1 MDTLDTMHHHHDAAR
16 FLAALDDDWATL
28 VATVGPCL
36 HAPKPAREPWQALL
50 RAVAYQQLSV
60 RAGDTMIARF
70 LALYGAPDFPT
81 PEQVCATSPEA
92 LRGCGFSG
100 RKADTIRGIAEA
112 ARSGVVPTLAQA
124 RDMDDEAL
132 ITRLTALHGIGRWT
146 VEMMLIYTLGRTDL
160 LPADDLGVR
169 EGYRRLRRL
178 DRPPTPR
185 QMTALALPWSPHR
198 TAASWYLWRVPR

>member
-1 MDTLDTMHHHHDAAR
+1 MDIPDTTDPHHEAAR
-16 FLAALDDDWATL
+16 FLAALDDDWAAL
-28 VATVGPCL
+28 VAAVGPCL

-60 RAGDTMIARF
+60 RAGDAMIARF
-70 LALYGAPDFPT
+70 LALYGDGDFPS
-81 PEQVCATSPEA
+81 PQQVCDTTVEV
-92 LRGCGFSG
+92 LRRCGFSG
-100 RKADTIRGIAEA
+100 RKADTLRTIAA
-112 ARSGVVPTLAQA
+112 AALDGTVPTLADA
-124 RDMDDEAL
+124 LTLSDEAL
-132 ITRLTALHGIGRWT
+132 IARLTALHGIGRWT

-185 QMTALALPWSPHR
+185 QMTELALPWSPHR

>member
-1 MDTLDTMHHHHDAAR
+1 MDLPDTTDHHHEAAH
-16 FLAALDDDWATL
+16 FLAALDDDWAAL

-70 LALYGAPDFPT
+70 LALYGDGDFPS
-81 PEQVCATSPEA
+81 PRDVCDTTVEA

-100 RKADTIRGIAEA
+100 RKADTLRVIAA
-112 ARSGVVPTLAQA
+112 AALDGTVPTLADA
-124 RDMDDEAL
+124 LTLSDEAL
-132 ITRLTALHGIGRWT
+132 IARLTALHGIGRWT

-185 QMTALALPWSPHR
+185 QMIELALPWSPYR

>member
-1 MDTLDTMHHHHDAAR
+1 MSAPDFRDAER
-16 FLAALDDDWATL
+16 HLAALDDDWAAL

-36 HAPKPAREPWQALL
+36 HAPKPLREPWQALL

-70 LALYGAPDFPT
+70 LALYGGGDFPS
-81 PEQVCATSPEA
+81 PQQVCDTTVEA

-100 RKADTIRGIAEA
+100 RKADTLRGIAA
-112 ARSGVVPTLAQA
+112 AALDGTVPTLA
-124 RDMDDEAL
+124 EAL
-132 ITRLTALHGIGRWT
+132 TLSDDALVARLTTLPGIGRWT

-185 QMTALALPWSPHR
+185 QMAELAQPWSPHR

>member
-1 MDTLDTMHHHHDAAR
+1 MDTPDTTDPHDEAAH
-16 FLAALDDDWATL
+16 FLAALDDDWAAL

-70 LALYGAPDFPT
+70 LALYGDGDFPS
-81 PEQVCATSPEA
+81 PQQVCDTTVEA

-100 RKADTIRGIAEA
+100 RKADTLRTIAA
-112 ARSGVVPTLAQA
+112 AALDGTVPTLADA
-124 RDMDDEAL
+124 LTLSDEAL
-132 ITRLTALHGIGRWT
+132 IARLTALHGIGRWT
-146 VEMMLIYTLGRTDL
+146 VEMMLIYTLARTDL

-185 QMTALALPWSPHR
+185 QMIELALPWSPYR